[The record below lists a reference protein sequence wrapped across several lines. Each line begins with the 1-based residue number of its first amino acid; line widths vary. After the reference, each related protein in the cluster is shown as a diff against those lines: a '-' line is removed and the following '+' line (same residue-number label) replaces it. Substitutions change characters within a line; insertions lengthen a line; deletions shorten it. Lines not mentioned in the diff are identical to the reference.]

1 MKRLFN
7 QNIKKNPSSW
17 KGRIA
22 LLLTLFLF
30 ALLPTHAQFQMGA
43 KKPMEKLRNAEQAIY
58 HLYVDTVNEPKMI
71 EAAIRGM
78 LKELDPHSTYS
89 TPKEVKAMTESLT
102 GNFEGVGIQFNMLDD
117 TLMVIQTVINGPSE
131 KAGIIAGDRVV
142 SVNDT
147 AIAGVKMT
155 REDIM
160 KRLRGKKGTK
170 VRLGIIRQGI
180 KERLEFVVTRD
191 KIPLKTIDAVYMIR
205 PHVGYIRIS
214 SFGATTYKE
223 FMEGISKLQEKGMNT
238 LIIDLQENGG
248 GYLQSAVEITNE
260 FLQRGDMIVY
270 TEGRRVSKQEYHAR
284 GGGKLLTEKVILL
297 INEYSASAAEILTGA
312 LQDQDRG
319 TVVGRRS
326 FGKGLVQRP
335 IEFDDGSMIRL
346 TIAHYYTPTGRCI
359 QKPYKKGDLKDYEMD
374 IEKRY
379 KHGELT
385 NPDSIHFADSLKFY
399 TLREHRTVYGG
410 GGIMP
415 DYFVPLDTTK
425 YTRFHR
431 QLTAKNIVLNSSL
444 KFIDKNRKELKKRYP
459 VFDDFIVK
467 YEVPQSQIDGI
478 IDEAKKQKITP
489 KDEEELQRTIPYLKN
504 QLKALVARD
513 LWDMNEYF
521 QIINETNDIVQKAL
535 DLLDN

>member
-7 QNIKKNPSSW
+7 QNIKKNPSFW

-459 VFDDFIVK
+459 VFDDFIAK